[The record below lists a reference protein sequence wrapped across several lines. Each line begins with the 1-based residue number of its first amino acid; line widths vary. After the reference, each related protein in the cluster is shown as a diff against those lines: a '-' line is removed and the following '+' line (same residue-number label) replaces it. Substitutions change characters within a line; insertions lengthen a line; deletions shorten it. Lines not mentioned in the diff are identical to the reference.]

1 MNIINKYKY
10 EYNNIM
16 INNLAIFQIFIHFLI
31 TKFGHT
37 MGKKKKKKK
46 KKKLGQAWLMLT
58 HVHSPNWQTVSEMP
72 RTV

>member
-37 MGKKKKKKK
+37 MGKERKKEKEKEKKKKRKKKKKK
-46 KKKLGQAWLMLT
+46 KKKNWVKLG
-58 HVHSPNWQTVSEMP
+58 
-72 RTV
+72 